1 MYKDINTP
9 LTQALAASM
18 PTFKF
23 MTTVKFMTTDA
34 LTSESFPVGQMHIF
48 QSRHDVP
55 VDLMGTDGMN

>member
-23 MTTVKFMTTDA
+23 MTTDV